1 MANHVDPGDYLYSRD
16 GKHIVVLHDNAH
28 ARTLH
33 IVGRVYDLVKGMG
46 GDEDDHSSFL
56 QKICENDTYFAE
68 WCRDLPKWCP
78 SEATYVKV
86 VDEEE
91 QEGEDGEEDE
101 S

>member
-1 MANHVDPGDYLYSRD
+1 MCLILIWVCLSVCLPF
-16 GKHIVVLHDNAH
+16 VLDNNF
-28 ARTLH
+28 T
-33 IVGRVYDLVKGMG
+33 IMG

-78 SEATYVKV
+78 MEATYVKV
-86 VDEEE
+86 ADEEE